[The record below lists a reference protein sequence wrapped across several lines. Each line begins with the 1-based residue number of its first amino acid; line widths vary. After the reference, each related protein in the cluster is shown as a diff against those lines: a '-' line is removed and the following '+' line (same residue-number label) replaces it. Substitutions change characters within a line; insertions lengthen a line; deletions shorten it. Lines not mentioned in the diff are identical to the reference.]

1 MLEELFN
8 QRGQTMKL
16 SKYFI
21 KRPTLFW
28 SLIVAI
34 ILGGI
39 YSYSKMPKLEDPEI
53 SIKQANVVVL
63 YPGASAHEVEL
74 EAVSVLEEALRSMP
88 EVNYISSESSN
99 GMGLVTVEMKM
110 TVPESQVQ
118 QYWDLLRRK
127 VNDVSAMLP
136 SGCSTPMVIDDV
148 SDVYGMFYALKADGY
163 DNREMT
169 TYAEY
174 LRRNL
179 LGVNGVKR
187 VTLFGNRDECIN
199 ITLPKENLARNGM
212 TATQIM
218 TGIDAAHKTVEAGK
232 YEAGNNRI
240 QLRVSE
246 QLKDEKDIENLLI
259 KTMTGEQ
266 IRLGDIAQVERGYL
280 EPQNN
285 GFWVDGKPAIAILL
299 STEPGVNV
307 TEVGKRVEARMA
319 ELMTTLPAGFESEKI
334 FFPTR

>member
-1 MLEELFN
+1 
-8 QRGQTMKL
+8 MKL

-28 SLIVAI
+28 SLMVAI

-127 VNDVSAMLP
+127 VNDVSAML
-136 SGCSTPMVIDDV
+136 VV
-148 SDVYGMFYALKADGY
+148 
-163 DNREMT
+163 
-169 TYAEY
+169 
-174 LRRNL
+174 
-179 LGVNGVKR
+179 
-187 VTLFGNRDECIN
+187 
-199 ITLPKENLARNGM
+199 
-212 TATQIM
+212 
-218 TGIDAAHKTVEAGK
+218 AH
-232 YEAGNNRI
+232 R
-240 QLRVSE
+240 
-246 QLKDEKDIENLLI
+246 
-259 KTMTGEQ
+259 
-266 IRLGDIAQVERGYL
+266 
-280 EPQNN
+280 
-285 GFWVDGKPAIAILL
+285 W
-299 STEPGVNV
+299 
-307 TEVGKRVEARMA
+307 
-319 ELMTTLPAGFESEKI
+319 
-334 FFPTR
+334 

>member
-1 MLEELFN
+1 
-8 QRGQTMKL
+8 MKL

-28 SLIVAI
+28 SLMVAI

-74 EAVSVLEEALRSMP
+74 ETVSVLEEALRSMP

-148 SDVYGMFYALKADGY
+148 SDVYGMFYALKAEGY

-187 VTLFGNRDECIN
+187 VTLFGSRDECIN

-232 YEAGNNRI
+232 YEAGLKMKKTSRI
-240 QLRVSE
+240 
-246 QLKDEKDIENLLI
+246 
-259 KTMTGEQ
+259 
-266 IRLGDIAQVERGYL
+266 Y
-280 EPQNN
+280 
-285 GFWVDGKPAIAILL
+285 
-299 STEPGVNV
+299 
-307 TEVGKRVEARMA
+307 
-319 ELMTTLPAGFESEKI
+319 
-334 FFPTR
+334 